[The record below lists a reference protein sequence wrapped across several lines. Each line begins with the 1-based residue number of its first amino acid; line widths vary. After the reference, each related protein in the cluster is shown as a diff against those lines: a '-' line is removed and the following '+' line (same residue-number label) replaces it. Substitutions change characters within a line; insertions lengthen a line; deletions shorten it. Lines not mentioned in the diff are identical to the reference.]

1 MDSTDLRIVAILKKN
16 ARTSASAIAKEVGL
30 AVSSVTERI
39 RRLEAQG
46 VILQYTAIVDHTKV
60 EGGITAMIGIK
71 IEHTRYIDTLAEK
84 ISSDPH
90 VVSFYIL
97 TGDLDFLVSVYTIT
111 TEDFRQVHR
120 TIANME
126 GVASVKTYYILGT
139 RSNED
144 TLNANGREDG
154 TRPTE

>member
-1 MDSTDLRIVAILKKN
+1 MDSTDLKIVSMLKKN
-16 ARTSASAIAKEVGL
+16 ARVSASAISKEVGL

-46 VILQYTAIVDHTKV
+46 VILQYTAIVDHSKI

-71 IEHTRYIDTLAEK
+71 IEHTRYIDRLSEA

-90 VVSFYIL
+90 VVTFYLL
-97 TGDLDFLVSVYTIT
+97 TGDLDFLVSVYAVS
-111 TEDFRQVHR
+111 TEEFRQVHR
-120 TIANME
+120 AIANLE

-139 RSNED
+139 KSSDEIGN
-144 TLNANGREDG
+144 
-154 TRPTE
+154 